1 MFHFYSTLGGAETQ
15 GNQGPYFSKANT
27 PWKRGPGHT
36 LTCGGLSVH
45 DIAVGV
51 LSRHASTDGVAPV
64 APPPPPLRPK
74 VASGVDVLMEEEEDS
89 VEDER
94 R

>member
-1 MFHFYSTLGGAETQ
+1 
-15 GNQGPYFSKANT
+15 
-27 PWKRGPGHT
+27 
-36 LTCGGLSVH
+36 VH

-51 LSRHASTDGVAPV
+51 LSRYASTDGVAPV